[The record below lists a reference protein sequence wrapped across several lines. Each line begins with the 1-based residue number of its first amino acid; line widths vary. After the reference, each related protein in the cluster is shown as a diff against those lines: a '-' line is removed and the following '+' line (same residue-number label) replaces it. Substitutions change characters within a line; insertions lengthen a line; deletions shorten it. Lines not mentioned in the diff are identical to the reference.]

1 MNEYPLC
8 EFHDQIQEIQVM
20 ISSLPIKEQL
30 LFKYEMGYKFSKSV
44 ECFRKYFAEGL
55 FINYPELSY
64 VKAQDDAGLSFT
76 VNKECLLMC
85 AIYGDQLTQIPLNVE
100 HPYYSLIK
108 SACMGYRGLVFDEYY
123 SNLLLTGKNISLRNP
138 YVLKEIIKY
147 SNARYAY
154 YFFKAEVSHGRNIC
168 DIYKKIGYD
177 ETAEF
182 CRDLKKILENK
193 GWHEMM
199 INIDKILPNDNI
211 DILDIW
217 YFKYIEE
224 CRQISNQ

>member
-8 EFHDQIQEIQVM
+8 EFCDQIQEIQVM
-20 ISSLPIKEQL
+20 ISSLPIKERL
-30 LFKYEMGYKFSKSV
+30 LFKYDMGYKFSKSV

-55 FINYPELSY
+55 FINYPEMSY
-64 VKAQDDAGLSFT
+64 VKAQDDTGLSFT

-85 AIYGDQLTQIPLNVE
+85 AIYGDQLTQIPLNIE
-100 HPYYSLIK
+100 HPFYAMVT
-108 SACMGYRGLVFDEYY
+108 SACIGYRGLVFDEYY
-123 SNLLLTGKNISLRNP
+123 SDLLLTGKNISLKNP
-138 YVLKEIIKY
+138 YVLKEIIKH
-147 SNARYAY
+147 SNTRYTY
-154 YFFKAEVSHGRNIC
+154 YFFRTEVTPGSNIC

-182 CRDLKKILENK
+182 CCDLKKILENK

-211 DILDIW
+211 DILDI
-217 YFKYIEE
+217 YYSKYIEE